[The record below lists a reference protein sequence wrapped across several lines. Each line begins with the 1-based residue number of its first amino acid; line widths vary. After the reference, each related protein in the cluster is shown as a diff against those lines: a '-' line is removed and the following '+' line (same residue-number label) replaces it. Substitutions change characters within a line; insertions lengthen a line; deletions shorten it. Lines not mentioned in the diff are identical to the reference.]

1 MCVLNMNLSFN
12 KSHEHFPVFIYILCV
27 CVRVFFGKTIQ
38 AGTSPQGMFMFPTT
52 GGSRRRGKPT
62 SKVWLGRIFCWSDVG
77 PFPVFESPLFWT
89 IDIYERLLYLGRMFF
104 LFSWWFVSVF
114 FGYHCLRAKPQGK
127 KKHVLTIYVA
137 KVLKT
142 KKRQESEIIF
152 WKFIRQSRVGWLLQT
167 LFFGGYKELQ

>member
-27 CVRVFFGKTIQ
+27 CARFFWEDDSGRYI
-38 AGTSPQGMFMFPTT
+38 TT
-52 GGSRRRGKPT
+52 RNVHVSNHRGSRRRGKPT

-89 IDIYERLLYLGRMFF
+89 IDIYRLLYLGRMFF
-104 LFSWWFVSVF
+104 CFLGGFCLYSLFTIVS
-114 FGYHCLRAKPQGK
+114 GRNLSG